1 MSQHIKTVAA
11 LAAGAVAGFMAG
23 RMSVAP
29 DVRPG
34 SVHVLTRTDTVR
46 VERPVAVIHTVLD
59 TITER
64 LVEHT
69 TRDTV
74 YVEVPRTQ
82 SVYEGADYRAYVSGF
97 RASLD
102 SISVYRRH
110 SYCPQA
116 AFQHRL
122 AGRLRLYPQGISALY
137 RHRSECQPLEFLE
150 LRNINFYCKIY

>member
-1 MSQHIKTVAA
+1 MSQLIKTVAA
-11 LAAGAVAGFMAG
+11 LTAGAIAGFMVG
-23 RMSVAP
+23 RMSVTP
-29 DVRPG
+29 DVRAG
-34 SVHVLTRTDTVR
+34 NVQVLTRTDTVR
-46 VERPVAVIHTVLD
+46 VERPVAVTHTVLD

-110 SYCPQA
+110 SYTTATARKPRFSIGLQGGYGYTPKG
-116 AFQHRL
+116 FQP
-122 AGRLRLYPQGISALY
+122 YIGIGVSVSLL
-137 RHRSECQPLEFLE
+137 SF
-150 LRNINFYCKIY
+150 